1 MSDRAKLPYRRA
13 NISTKFEWQN
23 LGFHLTAGLTIDGRV
38 AEIFLSCSG
47 KARDS
52 HLQIIAEDLAMCM
65 SHLLQSGVR
74 LADLRRSFGTGSSLA
89 GSCAAALIEME
100 GR

>member
-1 MSDRAKLPYRRA
+1 MPDRAKLPYRRA

-52 HLQIIAEDLAMCM
+52 HLQMIAEDLAMCI
-65 SHLLQSGVR
+65 SRLLQSGVE
-74 LADLRRSFGTGSSLA
+74 LADLKRSFGTDSSLA
-89 GSCAAALIEME
+89 GACADALMTIER
-100 GR
+100 G